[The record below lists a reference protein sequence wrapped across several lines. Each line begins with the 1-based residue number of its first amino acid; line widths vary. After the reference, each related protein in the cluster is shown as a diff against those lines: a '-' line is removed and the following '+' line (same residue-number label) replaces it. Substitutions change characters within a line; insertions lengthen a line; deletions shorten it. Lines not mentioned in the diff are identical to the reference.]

1 MFDFYIPIAVVLGV
15 AFLLSFCWFFRPGK
29 TETVIAVAT
38 MLGQEPPPPP
48 PVIQVQLLAQAQAQ
62 AQSQSQQSEKPK
74 GLDQG
79 TIDSYPRVVIGESGR
94 MLKQGDDT
102 CTICLTE
109 YHINDTLKIMP
120 ECLHRFH
127 VNCLD
132 EWLRS
137 NPTCPV
143 CRVQPSPPKS
153 SVP

>member
-15 AFLLSFCWFFRPGK
+15 AFILSFCWIFRPGR
-29 TETVIAVAT
+29 TETVVVVAT
-38 MLGQEPPPPP
+38 MLGQEPRQLP
-48 PVIQVQLLAQAQAQ
+48 PVVHVQLQAQAQAQ
-62 AQSQSQQSEKPK
+62 AQQPEKPK
-74 GLDQG
+74 GLNQG
-79 TIDSYPRVVIGESGR
+79 TIDAYPRVVIGESGR
-94 MLKQGDDT
+94 MLKQDDDT

-109 YHINDTLKIMP
+109 YHVNDTLKIVP

-143 CRVQPSPPKS
+143 CRGQPPPHNS
-153 SVP
+153 SVF